1 MKKTLALLLAI
12 AATQATARTTYHETY
27 RVGGN
32 QTVPAI
38 RNQGQ
43 LTVVPP
49 GTPIMPPNAAAARSR
64 INVRPLNFSNGQ
76 AHISGSIRGLGI
88 AAYHFSGNAGQT
100 IRMVPNSKNF
110 AMEFALFNEEMGMR
124 FGSVHTLPYSGNYEV
139 RIVQNHKNAAH
150 SKKARPYNVTIY
162 LDGGAGGA
170 SQPLPVPASYP
181 AGAGVPVTR
190 PAPVPVQPMPAP
202 VPVGVRPAPAPVP
215 VAAPAG
221 GEAMP
226 VKKSGPT
233 APVAAAV
240 PVKAAP
246 AADSAPR
253 RLPVKANPVPA
264 EELAANDAAPQ
275 PRRLP
280 VKANP
285 APAEEQA
292 ANDAAPQPR
301 RLPVKAGGEAIDSE
315 SADAAPAKSGKNGKG
330 KTRNYQCQ
338 NGKNLRVEYIG
349 IDTPSP
355 TAVVRQGKKSVRM
368 PMDEAASEG
377 KNLIF
382 SSDAGMLHLVKTDG
396 NNLAKAEVLSFD
408 HNGKPVAFS
417 CKPR

>member
-202 VPVGVRPAPAPVP
+202 VPVGVRPAPVP

-253 RLPVKANPVPA
+253 RLPVKANP
-264 EELAANDAAPQ
+264 
-275 PRRLP
+275 
-280 VKANP
+280 

-315 SADAAPAKSGKNGKG
+315 SADAAQAKSGKNGKG

-408 HNGKPVAFS
+408 HNGKPIAFS

>member
-12 AATQATARTTYHETY
+12 AASQAIAQQRTTYRETY

-49 GTPIMPPNAAAARSR
+49 GTPIMPANAAAARSR

-88 AAYHFSGNAGQT
+88 AAYHFSGVAGQS

-124 FGSVHTLPYSGNYEV
+124 FGPVHTLPYSGNYEV

-170 SQPLPVPASYP
+170 SQPLPVPAGYP
-181 AGAGVPVTR
+181 AAVPVQAR
-190 PAPVPVQPMPAP
+190 PAPVPVQPRPAAMPVGARP
-202 VPVGVRPAPAPVP
+202 VPV
-215 VAAPAG
+215 APAG

-226 VKKSGPT
+226 VKKPAPT

-240 PVKAAP
+240 PVKPAP
-246 AADSAPR
+246 AA
-253 RLPVKANPVPA
+253 
-264 EELAANDAAPQ
+264 DAAPQ

-280 VKANP
+280 IKANP
-285 APAEEQA
+285 AAAEA
-292 ANDAAPQPR
+292 ANDVAPQPR
-301 RLPVKAGGEAIDSE
+301 RLPIAENAPAADDSAAEVAPKA
-315 SADAAPAKSGKNGKG
+315 AKSGKGKA
-330 KTRNYQCQ
+330 RNYQCQ
-338 NGKNLRVEYIG
+338 GGKKLRVEYVG
-349 IDTPSP
+349 VDTPSP
-355 TAVVRQGKKSVRM
+355 TAVVRHGKKSVRL

-377 KNLIF
+377 NNLIF
-382 SSDAGMLHLVKTDG
+382 SSDKGMLHLVKTDG
-396 NNLAKAEVLSFD
+396 NNLAKADVLSFD
-408 HNGKPVAFS
+408 YNGKPVVFS
-417 CKPR
+417 CKAQ

>member
-124 FGSVHTLPYSGNYEV
+124 FGPVHTLPYSGNYEV

-170 SQPLPVPASYP
+170 SQPLPVPTSYP

-246 AADSAPR
+246 AADNA
-253 RLPVKANPVPA
+253 
-264 EELAANDAAPQ
+264 

-285 APAEEQA
+285 APVAETAA
-292 ANDAAPQPR
+292 ANDEAPQPR

>member
-124 FGSVHTLPYSGNYEV
+124 FGPVHTLPYSGNYEV

-202 VPVGVRPAPAPVP
+202 VPVGVRPAPVP

-264 EELAANDAAPQ
+264 EELAANDT
-275 PRRLP
+275 
-280 VKANP
+280 
-285 APAEEQA
+285 
-292 ANDAAPQPR
+292 APQPR

>member
-124 FGSVHTLPYSGNYEV
+124 FGPVHTLPYSGNYEV

-202 VPVGVRPAPAPVP
+202 VPVGVRPAPVP

-264 EELAANDAAPQ
+264 EELAANDT
-275 PRRLP
+275 
-280 VKANP
+280 
-285 APAEEQA
+285 
-292 ANDAAPQPR
+292 APQPR

-315 SADAAPAKSGKNGKG
+315 SADAAPVKSAKNGKG

>member
-124 FGSVHTLPYSGNYEV
+124 FGPVHTLPYSGNYEV

-246 AADSAPR
+246 AADSA
-253 RLPVKANPVPA
+253 
-264 EELAANDAAPQ
+264 

>member
-12 AATQATARTTYHETY
+12 AATQAIAQRTTYTETY

-49 GTPIMPPNAAAARSR
+49 GTPVMPPNAAAARSR
-64 INVRPLNFSNGQ
+64 INVRPLNFNNGQ
-76 AHISGSIRGLGI
+76 AHISGAIRGLGI
-88 AAYHFSGNAGQT
+88 AAYHFSGVAGQS

-110 AMEFALFNEEMGMR
+110 AMEFALFNPEMGMR
-124 FGSVHTLPYSGNYEV
+124 FGAVHTLPYSGDYEV

-170 SQPLPVPASYP
+170 SQPMPVPAPAYP
-181 AGAGVPVTR
+181 VAAPVPVSPR
-190 PAPVPVQPMPAP
+190 PAPVPVQARPMPAP
-202 VPVGVRPAPAPVP
+202 APAPMT
-215 VAAPAG
+215 PAG
-221 GEAMP
+221 GEPMP
-226 VKKSGPT
+226 VKKSAAT
-233 APVAAAV
+233 AATLPVAAAV

-246 AADSAPR
+246 ETAP
-253 RLPVKANPVPA
+253 A
-264 EELAANDAAPQ
+264 

-285 APAEEQA
+285 APAEEMA
-292 ANDAAPQPR
+292 ADNAPAPR
-301 RLPVKAGGEAIDSE
+301 RLPVKANPAPAE
-315 SADAAPAKSGKNGKG
+315 SMAEADAAPAPVAKSGKG

-408 HNGKPVAFS
+408 HNGKPVAFA
-417 CKPR
+417 CKP

>member
-202 VPVGVRPAPAPVP
+202 VPVGVRPAPVP
-215 VAAPAG
+215 VAAPEE

-246 AADSAPR
+246 AADNAPR

-264 EELAANDAAPQ
+264 EELAAND
-275 PRRLP
+275 
-280 VKANP
+280 
-285 APAEEQA
+285 
-292 ANDAAPQPR
+292 DAAPQPR

>member
-124 FGSVHTLPYSGNYEV
+124 FGPVHTLPYSGNYEV

-202 VPVGVRPAPAPVP
+202 VPVGVRPAPVP

-264 EELAANDAAPQ
+264 EELAANDT
-275 PRRLP
+275 
-280 VKANP
+280 
-285 APAEEQA
+285 
-292 ANDAAPQPR
+292 APQPR

-315 SADAAPAKSGKNGKG
+315 SADAAQAKSGKNGKG

>member
-124 FGSVHTLPYSGNYEV
+124 FGPVHTLPYSGNYEV

-202 VPVGVRPAPAPVP
+202 VPVGVRPAPVP

-253 RLPVKANPVPA
+253 RLPVKANPAPA
-264 EELAANDAAPQ
+264 EELAAND
-275 PRRLP
+275 
-280 VKANP
+280 
-285 APAEEQA
+285 
-292 ANDAAPQPR
+292 DAAPQPR

>member
-124 FGSVHTLPYSGNYEV
+124 FGPVHTLPYSGNYEV

-190 PAPVPVQPMPAP
+190 PAPVPVQPMSAP

-253 RLPVKANPVPA
+253 RLPVKANP
-264 EELAANDAAPQ
+264 
-275 PRRLP
+275 
-280 VKANP
+280 

-315 SADAAPAKSGKNGKG
+315 SADAAPVKSAKNGKG

>member
-124 FGSVHTLPYSGNYEV
+124 FGPVHTLPYSGNYEV

-202 VPVGVRPAPAPVP
+202 VPVGVRPAPVP

-253 RLPVKANPVPA
+253 RLPVKANPAPA
-264 EELAANDAAPQ
+264 EELAANDT
-275 PRRLP
+275 
-280 VKANP
+280 
-285 APAEEQA
+285 
-292 ANDAAPQPR
+292 APQPR

>member
-124 FGSVHTLPYSGNYEV
+124 FGPVHTLPYSGNYEV

-202 VPVGVRPAPAPVP
+202 VPVGVRPAPVP

-264 EELAANDAAPQ
+264 EELAANDTAPQ

-280 VKANP
+280 M
-285 APAEEQA
+285 
-292 ANDAAPQPR
+292 
-301 RLPVKAGGEAIDSE
+301 KAGGEAIDSE

-368 PMDEAASEG
+368 LMDEAASEG

-408 HNGKPVAFS
+408 HNGKPIAFS

>member
-88 AAYHFSGNAGQT
+88 AAYHFNGNAGQT

-124 FGSVHTLPYSGNYEV
+124 FGPVHTLPYSGNYEV

-170 SQPLPVPASYP
+170 SQPLPVPTSYP

-246 AADSAPR
+246 AADNA
-253 RLPVKANPVPA
+253 
-264 EELAANDAAPQ
+264 

-285 APAEEQA
+285 APVAETAA
-292 ANDAAPQPR
+292 ANDEAPQPR

>member
-202 VPVGVRPAPAPVP
+202 VPVGVRPAPVP
-215 VAAPAG
+215 VAAPEE

-246 AADSAPR
+246 AADSA
-253 RLPVKANPVPA
+253 
-264 EELAANDAAPQ
+264 

-315 SADAAPAKSGKNGKG
+315 SADAAQAKSGKNGKG

-408 HNGKPVAFS
+408 HNGKPIAFS

>member
-1 MKKTLALLLAI
+1 
-12 AATQATARTTYHETY
+12 
-27 RVGGN
+27 
-32 QTVPAI
+32 
-38 RNQGQ
+38 
-43 LTVVPP
+43 
-49 GTPIMPPNAAAARSR
+49 
-64 INVRPLNFSNGQ
+64 
-76 AHISGSIRGLGI
+76 
-88 AAYHFSGNAGQT
+88 
-100 IRMVPNSKNF
+100 
-110 AMEFALFNEEMGMR
+110 
-124 FGSVHTLPYSGNYEV
+124 
-139 RIVQNHKNAAH
+139 VQNHKNAAH

-190 PAPVPVQPMPAP
+190 PAPVPVQPMSAP

-246 AADSAPR
+246 AADSA
-253 RLPVKANPVPA
+253 
-264 EELAANDAAPQ
+264 

>member
-12 AATQATARTTYHETY
+12 AATQAIAQRTTYTETY

-49 GTPIMPPNAAAARSR
+49 GTPVMPPNAAAARSR
-64 INVRPLNFSNGQ
+64 INVRPLNFNNGQ
-76 AHISGSIRGLGI
+76 AHISGAIRGLGI
-88 AAYHFSGNAGQT
+88 AAYHFSGVAGQS

-110 AMEFALFNEEMGMR
+110 AMEFALFNPEMGMR
-124 FGSVHTLPYSGNYEV
+124 FGAVHTLPYSGDYEV

-202 VPVGVRPAPAPVP
+202 VPVGVRPAPVP

-264 EELAANDAAPQ
+264 EELAANDT
-275 PRRLP
+275 
-280 VKANP
+280 
-285 APAEEQA
+285 
-292 ANDAAPQPR
+292 APQPR

>member
-124 FGSVHTLPYSGNYEV
+124 FGPVHTLPYSGNYEV

-170 SQPLPVPASYP
+170 SQPLPVPASYS

-202 VPVGVRPAPAPVP
+202 VPVGVRPAPVP

-246 AADSAPR
+246 AADNAPR

-264 EELAANDAAPQ
+264 EELAAND
-275 PRRLP
+275 
-280 VKANP
+280 
-285 APAEEQA
+285 
-292 ANDAAPQPR
+292 DAAPQPR

-408 HNGKPVAFS
+408 HNGKPIAFS

>member
-64 INVRPLNFSNGQ
+64 INVRPLNFNNGQ

-124 FGSVHTLPYSGNYEV
+124 FGPVHTLPYSGNYEV

-170 SQPLPVPASYP
+170 SQPLPVPTSYP

-246 AADSAPR
+246 AADNAPR
-253 RLPVKANPVPA
+253 RLPVKANPVPVTETA
-264 EELAANDAAPQ
+264 M
-275 PRRLP
+275 
-280 VKANP
+280 
-285 APAEEQA
+285 

>member
-64 INVRPLNFSNGQ
+64 INVCPLNFSNGQ

-124 FGSVHTLPYSGNYEV
+124 FGPVHTLPYSGNYEV

-202 VPVGVRPAPAPVP
+202 VPVGVRPAPVP

-253 RLPVKANPVPA
+253 RLPVKANPAPA
-264 EELAANDAAPQ
+264 EELAANDT
-275 PRRLP
+275 
-280 VKANP
+280 
-285 APAEEQA
+285 
-292 ANDAAPQPR
+292 APQPR

>member
-124 FGSVHTLPYSGNYEV
+124 FGPVHTLPYSGNYEV

-253 RLPVKANPVPA
+253 RLPVKANP
-264 EELAANDAAPQ
+264 
-275 PRRLP
+275 
-280 VKANP
+280 

-315 SADAAPAKSGKNGKG
+315 SADAAQAKSGKNGKG

-408 HNGKPVAFS
+408 HNGKPIAFS

>member
-32 QTVPAI
+32 QTIPAI

-124 FGSVHTLPYSGNYEV
+124 FGPVHTLPYSGNYEV

-202 VPVGVRPAPAPVP
+202 VPVGVRPAPVP

-253 RLPVKANPVPA
+253 RLPVKANPAPA
-264 EELAANDAAPQ
+264 EEL
-275 PRRLP
+275 
-280 VKANP
+280 
-285 APAEEQA
+285 A

-408 HNGKPVAFS
+408 HNGKPIAFS

>member
-1 MKKTLALLLAI
+1 
-12 AATQATARTTYHETY
+12 
-27 RVGGN
+27 
-32 QTVPAI
+32 
-38 RNQGQ
+38 
-43 LTVVPP
+43 
-49 GTPIMPPNAAAARSR
+49 
-64 INVRPLNFSNGQ
+64 
-76 AHISGSIRGLGI
+76 
-88 AAYHFSGNAGQT
+88 
-100 IRMVPNSKNF
+100 
-110 AMEFALFNEEMGMR
+110 
-124 FGSVHTLPYSGNYEV
+124 
-139 RIVQNHKNAAH
+139 
-150 SKKARPYNVTIY
+150 
-162 LDGGAGGA
+162 
-170 SQPLPVPASYP
+170 
-181 AGAGVPVTR
+181 
-190 PAPVPVQPMPAP
+190 
-202 VPVGVRPAPAPVP
+202 
-215 VAAPAG
+215 
-221 GEAMP
+221 MP

-253 RLPVKANPVPA
+253 RLPVKANPAPA
-264 EELAANDAAPQ
+264 EELAANDT
-275 PRRLP
+275 
-280 VKANP
+280 
-285 APAEEQA
+285 
-292 ANDAAPQPR
+292 APQPR

-368 PMDEAASEG
+368 PMDEGASEG

>member
-124 FGSVHTLPYSGNYEV
+124 FGPVHTLPYSGNYEV

-202 VPVGVRPAPAPVP
+202 VPVGVRPAPVP

-253 RLPVKANPVPA
+253 RLPVKANPAPA
-264 EELAANDAAPQ
+264 EELAANDT
-275 PRRLP
+275 
-280 VKANP
+280 
-285 APAEEQA
+285 
-292 ANDAAPQPR
+292 APQPR

-315 SADAAPAKSGKNGKG
+315 SADAAPVKSAKNGKG

-408 HNGKPVAFS
+408 HNGKPIAFS

>member
-12 AATQATARTTYHETY
+12 AATQAIAQRTTYTETY

-49 GTPIMPPNAAAARSR
+49 GTPVMPPNAAAARSR
-64 INVRPLNFSNGQ
+64 INVRPLNFNNGQ
-76 AHISGSIRGLGI
+76 AHISGAIRGLGI
-88 AAYHFSGNAGQT
+88 AAYHFSGVAGQS

-110 AMEFALFNEEMGMR
+110 AMEFALFNPEMGMR
-124 FGSVHTLPYSGNYEV
+124 FGAVHTLPYSGDYEV

-170 SQPLPVPASYP
+170 SQPMPVPAPAYP
-181 AGAGVPVTR
+181 VAAPVPVSPR
-190 PAPVPVQPMPAP
+190 PAPVPVQARPMPAP
-202 VPVGVRPAPAPVP
+202 APAPMM
-215 VAAPAG
+215 PAG
-221 GEAMP
+221 GEPMP
-226 VKKSGPT
+226 VKKSAAT
-233 APVAAAV
+233 AATLPVAAAV
-240 PVKAAP
+240 KAAP
-246 AADSAPR
+246 ETAP
-253 RLPVKANPVPA
+253 A
-264 EELAANDAAPQ
+264 

-285 APAEEQA
+285 APAEEMA
-292 ANDAAPQPR
+292 ADNAPAPR
-301 RLPVKAGGEAIDSE
+301 RLPVKANPAPAE
-315 SADAAPAKSGKNGKG
+315 SMAEADAAPAPVAKSGKG

-338 NGKNLRVEYIG
+338 NGKKLRVEYLD

-368 PMDEAASEG
+368 PLDEGASEG
-377 KNLIF
+377 KNMIF

-408 HNGKPVAFS
+408 HNGKPVAFA
-417 CKPR
+417 CKP

>member
-124 FGSVHTLPYSGNYEV
+124 FGPAHTLPYSGNYEV

-202 VPVGVRPAPAPVP
+202 VPVGVRPAPVP
-215 VAAPAG
+215 VAVPAG
-221 GEAMP
+221 GEAIP

-246 AADSAPR
+246 AADNA
-253 RLPVKANPVPA
+253 
-264 EELAANDAAPQ
+264 

-285 APAEEQA
+285 APVAETAA
-292 ANDAAPQPR
+292 ANDEAPQPR

-315 SADAAPAKSGKNGKG
+315 SADAAPVKSAKNGKG

>member
-12 AATQATARTTYHETY
+12 AATQAIAQRTTYTEPY

-43 LTVVPP
+43 LRVVPP
-49 GTPIMPPNAAAARSR
+49 GTPVMPPNAAAARSR
-64 INVRPLNFSNGQ
+64 INVRPLNFNNGQ
-76 AHISGSIRGLGI
+76 AHISGAIRGLGI
-88 AAYHFSGNAGQT
+88 AAYHFSGAAGQS

-110 AMEFALFNEEMGMR
+110 AMEFALFNPEMGMR
-124 FGSVHTLPYSGNYEV
+124 FGAVHTLPYSGDYEV

-170 SQPLPVPASYP
+170 SQPLPVPTSYP

-221 GEAMP
+221 SEAMP

-246 AADSAPR
+246 AADNAPR
-253 RLPVKANPVPA
+253 RLPVKANPVPVTETA
-264 EELAANDAAPQ
+264 M
-275 PRRLP
+275 
-280 VKANP
+280 
-285 APAEEQA
+285 

>member
-124 FGSVHTLPYSGNYEV
+124 FGPAHTLPYSGNYEV

-202 VPVGVRPAPAPVP
+202 VPVGVRPAPVP
-215 VAAPAG
+215 VAVPAG
-221 GEAMP
+221 GEAIP

-246 AADSAPR
+246 AADNA
-253 RLPVKANPVPA
+253 
-264 EELAANDAAPQ
+264 

-285 APAEEQA
+285 APVAETAA
-292 ANDAAPQPR
+292 ANDEAPQPR

-315 SADAAPAKSGKNGKG
+315 SADAAPVKSAKNGKG

-408 HNGKPVAFS
+408 HNGKPIAFS